1 MKQVITAL
9 SNSIVNEK
17 MQKFKEIKLL
27 MKDIQYQEGVLEA
40 IDEYSNIDFIILS
53 EILPGPIR
61 INELIEKIKNR
72 NKKVNIILILR
83 EENTDLK
90 EQYKNQE
97 KIITYYNNEIEIEE
111 IVKIIVSKDKEEELK
126 KEIIE
131 IKRIIYET
139 NKNFKNMQKN
149 IKNVKLKKQEK
160 RKYIKNNIIN
170 KEIKI
175 IEKEIEE
182 KFIQEN
188 RIIKISKN
196 IKKKNAKVITI
207 LGLGGVGKSVF
218 TVNLA
223 QAMKKNKKSI
233 LIIDLDI
240 FNNSIH
246 TLLGVEKYPQSIVN
260 EIEKYK
266 INYKQN
272 DDVNKIRNI
281 ILRVDKNINLISG
294 IDLIFNN
301 GIEMNKNKLIEFIKK
316 EKENYDAIIVDTS
329 CECNF
334 EYTKC
339 ISKISDKLIFLS
351 EANIIQMKKTINLLN
366 MYLKEWNIKKE
377 KINIVFN
384 KNNSESLDEQIVFE
398 IFKDYKIIGEINY
411 IKYYNTLINNNM
423 KNIFIKNNI
432 KNQYMKIQKKL
443 LKNEKIEIY
452 YLDKIKKE

>member
-1 MKQVITAL
+1 MKRVITAL
-9 SNSIVNEK
+9 SNSRANEK
-17 MQKFKEIKLL
+17 MQKYKEIKLL
-27 MKDIQYQEGVLEA
+27 LKDIQYQEGVIEA
-40 IDEYSNIDFIILS
+40 IEEYPEIDFLILS
-53 EILPGPIR
+53 EILPGQMDIK
-61 INELIEKIKNR
+61 ELIEEIENK
-72 NKKVNIILILR
+72 NKKINIILILK
-83 EENTDLK
+83 EESIEVENY
-90 EQYKNQE
+90 YKNKD
-97 KIITYYNNEIEIEE
+97 KIITYYNNEIEIED
-111 IVKIIVSKDKEEELK
+111 IVKIIISNNQEEELK
-126 KEIIE
+126 NEIIE
-131 IKRIIYET
+131 LKKIICET
-139 NKNFKNMQKN
+139 NKNLKNMQNK
-149 IKNVKLKKQEK
+149 IKNMKIKKQENK
-160 RKYIKNNIIN
+160 KYVKSNIID
-170 KEIKI
+170 KERKI
-175 IEKEIEE
+175 LEKEIE
-182 KFIQEN
+182 KTFIEEN
-188 RIIKISKN
+188 KIIKISKN
-196 IKKKNAKVITI
+196 IKKKDGKVITI

-223 QAMKKNKKSI
+223 QAMKKNKKDI

-272 DDVNKIRNI
+272 NDVNKIRNI

-301 GIEMNKNKLIEFIKK
+301 GIEMNKNKLTEFIKR

-334 EYTKC
+334 EYAKC

-366 MYLKEWNIKKE
+366 IYSIEWNIQKE

-384 KNNSESLDEQIVFE
+384 KNNSESLDEEIIFE
-398 IFKDYKIIGEINY
+398 IFKDYKIIGEVNY

-423 KNIFIKNNI
+423 KNVFIKSNI

-443 LKNEKIEIY
+443 LKNEKIETY
-452 YLDKIKKE
+452 YLDKMKKE